1 MFTKTFARVT
11 PSKFFFAKLKVNGDS
26 SRELK
31 SGVGDSSRAFS
42 TVLELEQAQEGLLGL
57 KSGVGD
63 PSRAFST
70 VLELKKA
77 QEGVLGPY
85 STVLELEKAQEGLLE
100 LKSGVGDSRPSPPCS
115 PFLSSTMGFW
125 NSSRVSETLLGP
137 SPPPGAR
144 AGSRRAFGAQVGCRR
159 PFSGLLH
166 RS

>member
-1 MFTKTFARVT
+1 MLAV
-11 PSKFFFAKLKVNGDS
+11 LELNNGFL
-26 SRELK
+26 ELK

-77 QEGVLGPY
+77 QEGVLG
-85 STVLELEKAQEGLLE
+85 
-100 LKSGVGDSRPSPPCS
+100 
-115 PFLSSTMGFW
+115 
-125 NSSRVSETLLGP
+125 
-137 SPPPGAR
+137 
-144 AGSRRAFGAQVGCRR
+144 
-159 PFSGLLH
+159 LLH